1 MRRSGTGIGMALL
14 AALLLALPPYVGAQV
29 RLTLSGAPL
38 VFPAPAVTDYDAGFV
53 AAPTGVGFTVDVLSG
68 NRRTSRTTIVSL
80 RSSSASLGGGKPVSD
95 LQWRRADLATWNAM
109 TTTDATVES
118 RQVVRNT
125 LNDPWSNTVFFRVLL
140 SWTGD
145 PPGTYSAGLVF
156 TLTVTTP

>member
-1 MRRSGTGIGMALL
+1 MRRPRTTIGTALV
-14 AALLLALPPYVGAQV
+14 AALLFAAPVCAGAQV

-38 VFPAPAVTDYDAGFV
+38 VFPAPTVTDYDAGFV

-68 NRRTSRTTIVSL
+68 NRRTQRTTIVSI
-80 RSSSASLGGGKPVSD
+80 RSSSVSLGGGKPVSD

-118 RQVVRNT
+118 RQVARNT